1 MKRSALPQ
9 FHRTVPGVLMLATD
23 AERLAAT
30 PPELAATFRASAPAS
45 GAVVGAGQAPLR
57 KSRSQVAR
65 VAVASAMEVAHLP
78 SRRTAQTF
86 SFQVLIKSS

>member
-1 MKRSALPQ
+1 MLMTQCYELPPIL
-9 FHRTVPGVLMLATD
+9 VLATD
-23 AERLAAT
+23 AERLAAK
-30 PPELAATFRASAPAS
+30 PPELAAAFRASAPAS

-57 KSRSQVAR
+57 KGRSQVAR
-65 VAVASAMEVAHLP
+65 GAVASAMEVAHLP